1 MTGGPMSP
9 PDQAVMEHYREA
21 LGKAGGRVPDENVD
35 WETFHIRLAARAELP
50 LARLRHPRRAVRVE
64 QQPAARQLPLRAA
77 TRWWEHAA
85 RWSRLTVSASVAAG
99 VALMLVVRTSP
110 KEMTETSDTATSIVA
125 TTNVDQA
132 DGTRAAFESAVV
144 GRTAGW
150 TIDLALMPSAAD
162 LLIPLG
168 TSGSSRSSR

>member
-1 MTGGPMSP
+1 
-9 PDQAVMEHYREA
+9 
-21 LGKAGGRVPDENVD
+21 
-35 WETFHIRLAARAELP
+35 
-50 LARLRHPRRAVRVE
+50 
-64 QQPAARQLPLRAA
+64 
-77 TRWWEHAA
+77 
-85 RWSRLTVSASVAAG
+85 
-99 VALMLVVRTSP
+99 MLIVRTSP
-110 KEMTETSDTATSIVA
+110 KETTETSDTATSIVA

-144 GRTAGW
+144 GRAAGW

>member
-1 MTGGPMSP
+1 
-9 PDQAVMEHYREA
+9 MERYREA
-21 LGKAGGRVPDENVD
+21 LGKAGGHVPDENVD
-35 WETFHIRLAARAELP
+35 WETFHVRLAARAELP

-64 QQPAARQLPLRAA
+64 KQPTARQLPLRAA

-85 RWSRLTVSASVAAG
+85 RWARLTVSASVAAG

-110 KEMTETSDTATSIVA
+110 KETTETSATSIV
-125 TTNVDQA
+125 TTNSDQA
-132 DGTRAAFESAVV
+132 DGTRAAFESAVI

-150 TIDLALMPSAAD
+150 TIDLALMPSVAD

>member
-1 MTGGPMSP
+1 MSHS
-9 PDQAVMEHYREA
+9 DEAAMERYREA
-21 LGKAGGRVPDENVD
+21 LGKAGGHVPDENVD
-35 WETFHIRLAARAELP
+35 WETFHTRLAARAELP
-50 LARLRHPRRAVRVE
+50 LARLRHPRCAVRVE
-64 QQPAARQLPLRAA
+64 KQSAVRQLPLCAT
-77 TRWWEHAA
+77 TRWWEHTA

-110 KEMTETSDTATSIVA
+110 KEATEPSDTATSLVA

>member
-1 MTGGPMSP
+1 MSHS
-9 PDQAVMEHYREA
+9 DEAAMERYREA
-21 LGKAGGRVPDENVD
+21 LGKAGGHVPDENVD

-64 QQPAARQLPLRAA
+64 KQSAARQLPLRAT
-77 TRWWEHAA
+77 TRWWEHTA

-110 KEMTETSDTATSIVA
+110 KEATETSDTAASIVA
-125 TTNVDQA
+125 TNVDQA

-168 TSGSSRSSR
+168 TSGSPRSSR